1 MTTTREPI
9 PNPLAHELQAK
20 AAARPPRSPKVTI
33 AWVAALSVAG
43 GAVFGGLAGGQAA
56 SMIAAQQQSDAP
68 VSETSVT
75 QVSST
80 AKVAQQASASVVT
93 VKVQSQRASGT
104 GSGVVVADGGYIVT
118 NNHVVSLDGKGDGA
132 RITVETADGRLLEAE
147 LVGTD
152 PSVDLAV
159 LKVDADLPSLG
170 FAGDRPAVGD
180 EAIAIGAPLGLSNT
194 VTDGI
199 ISATGRGIQLSQDV
213 TVPVV
218 QTDAPINPG
227 NSGGALL
234 NARGE
239 LVGINVAIADVSLG
253 QDSQASGSI
262 GIGFAI
268 ESDLVERFVGE
279 LIEHGSVT
287 HGLLGA
293 SVSDQADPAAGVVG
307 AVLQEISEGGA
318 AEAAGLKAGDVV
330 TAVDGIAVT
339 DAADLTARI
348 RSYTAGATVTLT
360 TVRDG
365 RESEVQAELTERG

>member
-56 SMIAAQQQSDAP
+56 SMIAAQLQSDAP

-93 VKVQSQRASGT
+93 VKVQSQQASGT

-159 LKVDADLPSLG
+159 LKVDAYLPSLG

-268 ESDLVERFVGE
+268 ESDLVERVVGE

-307 AVLQEISEGGA
+307 AVIQEISEGGA

>member
-93 VKVQSQRASGT
+93 VKVQSQQASGT

-159 LKVDADLPSLG
+159 LKVDAYLPSLG

-268 ESDLVERFVGE
+268 ESDLVERVVGE

-307 AVLQEISEGGA
+307 AVIQEISEGGA